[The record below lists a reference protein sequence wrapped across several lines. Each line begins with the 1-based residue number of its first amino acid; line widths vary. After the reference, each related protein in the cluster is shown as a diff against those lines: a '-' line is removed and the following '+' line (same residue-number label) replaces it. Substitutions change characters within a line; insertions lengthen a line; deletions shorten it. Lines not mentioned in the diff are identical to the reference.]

1 MVKGQKKMKRIM
13 LLLFLIFVFSSF
25 AYAEC
30 PSGMVSYWTFDDG
43 TAVDTFGSNDGIISG
58 DPAIVTGQVG
68 QAFSLDS
75 TNDNIDMGTDPSL
88 DLGSTFTVSAWIPH
102 IHICWYAI
110 MMEQ

>member
-1 MVKGQKKMKRIM
+1 MRKIILMIVIAVALAG
-13 LLLFLIFVFSSF
+13 VVCG
-25 AYAEC
+25 EC

-58 DPAIVTGQVG
+58 SPALVTGQVG

-88 DLGSTFTVSAWIPH
+88 DLGSTFTVSAWIWCSLFIYVGMP
-102 IHICWYAI
+102 
-110 MMEQ
+110 